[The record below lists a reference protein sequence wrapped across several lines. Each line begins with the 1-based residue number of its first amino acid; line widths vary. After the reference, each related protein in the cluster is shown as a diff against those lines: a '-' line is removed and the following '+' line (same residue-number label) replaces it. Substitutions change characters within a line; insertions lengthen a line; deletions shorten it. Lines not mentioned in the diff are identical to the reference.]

1 MHTQTKQVGWFA
13 CLLAY
18 AKDSR
23 SKLIGSVALS
33 IISVVIGLLPYYC
46 MFRLIAA
53 FVDKELS
60 AELIVSWCGL
70 ALLAYGIKVVL
81 FGLSTGLSHYAAYHI
96 LENLRL
102 QVANRFLHA
111 PLGEVEAHSIGE
123 IKNVM
128 ELLAKTGTLYLNVSM
143 KILFIS
149 MVFIKM
155 VMSIIHLILCQEELM
170 NLNYITI

>member
-1 MHTQTKQVGWFA
+1 MGDNGFW
-13 CLLAY
+13 
-18 AKDSR
+18 
-23 SKLIGSVALS
+23 
-33 IISVVIGLLPYYC
+33 YY
-46 MFRLIAA
+46 L
-53 FVDKELS
+53 
-60 AELIVSWCGL
+60 VSQ
-70 ALLAYGIKVVL
+70 KK
-81 FGLSTGLSHYAAYHI
+81 
-96 LENLRL
+96 
-102 QVANRFLHA
+102 
-111 PLGEVEAHSIGE
+111 E